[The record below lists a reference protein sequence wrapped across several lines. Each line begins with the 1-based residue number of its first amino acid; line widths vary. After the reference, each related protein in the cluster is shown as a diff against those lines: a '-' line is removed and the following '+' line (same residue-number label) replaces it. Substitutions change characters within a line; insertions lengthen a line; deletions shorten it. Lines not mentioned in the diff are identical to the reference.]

1 MSTAPY
7 PDPAVAPDPTHHH
20 DLIGSV
26 VRVQVQAQPLK
37 VTGPGESGRRRYEPT
52 PITSVAGLRL
62 ESGGVR
68 GLGDAVVLD
77 VHHRDHPRSR
87 FRGDNGISIGFT
99 EHYAVMRAA
108 LGPHVADGIAGENIL
123 VASTQVW
130 TEAELAGGLLV
141 ATADGPV
148 QLDRVLVAAPC
159 VEFSRFCLG
168 LDPAARPDRRVTAA
182 LQALDGGVRGFY
194 ATWAP
199 ASDAALP
206 GPVIRPGDRV
216 FRRHGEGG
224 S

>member
-1 MSTAPY
+1 MNTPPY
-7 PDPAVAPDPTHHH
+7 PSLSAHELTRSH
-20 DLIGSV
+20 DFVGSII
-26 VRVQVQAQPLK
+26 RVQVQAQPLK
-37 VTGPGESGRRRYEPT
+37 VDVPGEGGRRRYEPT
-52 PITSVAGLRL
+52 PITAVAGLRL
-62 ESGGVR
+62 EPGGLR
-68 GLGDAVVLD
+68 GIGEAPVLD

-87 FRGDNGISIGFT
+87 FRGGNGISIGFT

-108 LGPHVADGIAGENIL
+108 FGPRVADGIAGENIL
-123 VASTQVW
+123 VASTRVW

-159 VEFSRFCLG
+159 VEFSRFCVS

-182 LQALDGGVRGFY
+182 LRALDGGIRGFY

-199 ASDAALP
+199 RSDAALP

-216 FRRHGEGG
+216 FRRHVEGG
-224 S
+224 W

>member
-1 MSTAPY
+1 MNTPPY
-7 PDPAVAPDPTHHH
+7 PGPLAADDLTRSH
-20 DLIGSV
+20 DLIGPI
-26 VRVQVQAQPLK
+26 VRVQVQAEPLK
-37 VTGPGESGRRRYEPT
+37 QGERGGRWYEPG
-52 PITSVAGLRL
+52 PITSVSGLRL
-62 ESGGVR
+62 EPDGVC
-68 GLGDAVVLD
+68 GVGDTVLLD

-108 LGPHVADGIAGENIL
+108 FGPHMAAGIAGENVLI
-123 VASTQVW
+123 ASTRVW

-182 LQALDGGVRGFY
+182 LQALNGGVRGFY
-194 ATWAP
+194 ATWVP

-224 S
+224 W